1 MGSCYATSMTT
12 MVNDKPLVVA
22 FDPRAEIK
30 SGPALQRWRRKVKI
44 SRPVYAVLS
53 DCSER
58 SLATLEAKNRLSM
71 GKQRKLNEARRLIV
85 GLSEIMEPENIAP
98 WLKQPNE
105 WFDGRTPLQALEE
118 GKADKIW
125 ELIFHTRE
133 GGYL

>member
-1 MGSCYATSMTT
+1 MATTVT
-12 MVNDKPLVVA
+12 EKPPGVD

-58 SLATLEAKNRLSM
+58 TLATLESKNRLSM
-71 GKQRKLNEARRLIV
+71 EKQRKLNEARRLIV
-85 GLSEIMEPENIAP
+85 GLAEIMEPENIVP
-98 WLKQPNE
+98 WLKKPNE
-105 WFDGRTPLQALEE
+105 WFDGRTPLEAMDE
-118 GKADKIW
+118 GKVDKIW
-125 ELIFHTRE
+125 ELIFHTKA

>member
-1 MGSCYATSMTT
+1 MSMTT
-12 MVNDKPLVVA
+12 MVKEKRQAVE

-30 SGPALQRWRRKVKI
+30 SGPALQRWRRKAKI
-44 SRPVYAVLS
+44 SRPVYAVMS

-58 SLATLEAKNRLSM
+58 TLATLEAKNRLSM
-71 GKQRKLNEARRLIV
+71 EKQRKLNETRRLIV
-85 GLSEIMEPENIAP
+85 GLSEIMESKNIAP
-98 WLKQPNE
+98 WLKKPNE

-125 ELIFHTRE
+125 ELIFHTKE

>member
-1 MGSCYATSMTT
+1 MATTVT
-12 MVNDKPLVVA
+12 EKPPGVD

-58 SLATLEAKNRLSM
+58 TLATLEGKNRLSM
-71 GKQRKLNEARRLIV
+71 AKQRKLNEARRLIMA
-85 GLSEIMEPENIAP
+85 LAEIMEPENIAP
-98 WLKQPNE
+98 WLKKPNE
-105 WFDGRTPLQALEE
+105 WFDGRTPLEAMDE
-118 GKADKIW
+118 GKVDKIW
-125 ELIFHTRE
+125 ELIFHTKA